1 MSKDYLSKFK
11 TQKQINAVLQKIHE
25 KDQQKIIALN
35 AFIDRAFKDFSK
47 MNKQKNI
54 YNPL

>member
-1 MSKDYLSKFK
+1 MSKKKQNNFSSKLNK
-11 TQKQINAVLQKIHE
+11 QKEENENLRQQINK
-25 KDQQKIIALN
+25 LN

-47 MNKQKNI
+47 MNKQKKI